1 MPTHPGFVG
10 ETPAAPLSD
19 GELRKLKGRVIDRM
33 RRRFGADFP
42 DGDWDVLERRLEEQH
57 RLLFQSFYKLYG
69 DRFDSFYHLEELIA
83 VVFRSVLERP
93 AELKAF
99 DALRESDKDW
109 YLAPR
114 LMGAMCYVD
123 LFAGTLRNLE
133 AKIPYLIELGITYLH
148 LMPIYKVH
156 SSDCD
161 GGYAVSDYRTVNP
174 KFGTVE
180 DLEHLATQ
188 LRRHGISLVLDFVFN
203 HTSDEHEWA
212 QRALKGERDYQDYYL
227 FFKDRTLPDQY
238 ERTLVEV
245 FPEEHPGAFTYQTA
259 LGQWVWTTF
268 YTSQWDLNYRNP
280 EVLVRMLDELLF
292 LANRGVEIIRLDAIA
307 FIWKELGTSCQNLP
321 QAHTIVSVL
330 NAAAQIAAPA
340 VVFKSEAIVH
350 PDEVRSY
357 INRSECVLS
366 YNPELMA
373 LLWESLATRNIR
385 TLLASV
391 KKRFPLPE
399 GCIWVNYIRSHDDIG
414 WSITDEEIRAAG
426 YEPTAHR
433 RFLTQ
438 FYTGRVEGSFA
449 EGVPFQENTTTGDAR
464 VSGTCASLVGLG
476 KAIRNGD
483 EEEISLAVG
492 RVLLLYGVV
501 MTIGGIP
508 LIYLGDEIGSLNDE
522 SYRDDPL
529 RRADSRWIHRPQ
541 FQWDQMQQ
549 VAHHEGP
556 AARIHDG
563 ILKLGIIRRQNLA
576 FRPGKTEFVGT
587 GNDHVLGY
595 FRTHG
600 QASVLILANFTERAE
615 AVEGRILRGLGL
627 RRTVIDQVSG
637 MTISSGTTLELRP
650 YQFMILDRQ
659 GPSEKPVM

>member
-1 MPTHPGFVG
+1 MSSRPEVSLPHRSK
-10 ETPAAPLSD
+10 AAPLSE
-19 GELRKLKGRVIDRM
+19 GELRKLKLRLIDRM
-33 RRRFGADFP
+33 QSRFGADFP
-42 DGDWDVLERRLEEQH
+42 DGDWDVLERRLQEQH
-57 RLLFQSFYKLYG
+57 QLLFQSFYQLYG
-69 DRFDSFYHLEELIA
+69 DRFDSFYHLEELMA

-156 SSDCD
+156 STDCD
-161 GGYAVSDYRTVNP
+161 GGYAVSDYRTINP
-174 KFGTVE
+174 RFGTME

-212 QRALKGERDYQDYYL
+212 QRALKGERDYQDFYL
-227 FFKDRTLPDQY
+227 FFKDRVLPDQY

-292 LANRGVEIIRLDAIA
+292 LANRGVEIVRLDAIA
-307 FIWKELGTSCQNLP
+307 FIWKELGTNCQNLP

-330 NAAAQIAAPA
+330 NAATQIAAPA

-350 PDEVRSY
+350 PDEVRTY
-357 INRSECVLS
+357 INRAECVLS

-391 KKRFPLPE
+391 RKRFPLPD
-399 GCIWVNYIRSHDDIG
+399 GCVWVNYIRSHDDIG
-414 WSITDEEIRAAG
+414 WSITDEEIREAG
-426 YEPTAHR
+426 YDPIAHR

-449 EGVPFQENTTTGDAR
+449 EGVPFQENSSTGDAR
-464 VSGTCASLVGLG
+464 VSGTCASLAGLG
-476 KAIRNGD
+476 KAIRNQD
-483 EEEISLAVG
+483 RVEIDFAIG

-508 LIYLGDEIGSLNDE
+508 LIYLGDEIGSLNDA
-522 SYRDDPL
+522 SYLDDPL
-529 RRADSRWIHRPQ
+529 RKADSRWIHRPK
-541 FQWDQMQQ
+541 FPWEQMQE
-549 VAHHEGP
+549 VADHDTP

-576 FRPGKTEFVGT
+576 LRPGKTEFVGT

-595 FRTHG
+595 FRTHA
-600 QASVLILANFTERAE
+600 QASVLILANFTEKVE
-615 AVEGRILRGLGL
+615 VVEGRILRGLGL

-637 MTISSGTTLELRP
+637 MTISSGTTLELQP

-659 GPSEKPVM
+659 GSR